1 VLDGFQSTEA
11 LVLGHQKGK
20 GRLDGRMGALEC
32 KLRDGT
38 RFKVRERERERERE
52 TRSASIPPPCPS
64 YSVRA

>member
-1 VLDGFQSTEA
+1 MLDGFQSTEA

-20 GRLDGRMGALEC
+20 GRLDGLMGALEC

-38 RFKVRERERERERE
+38 RFKVRERE

-64 YSVRA
+64 YLVRA